1 MEPRE
6 HLRLVVESLSHVETT
21 VQLLRTAVTT
31 LFEHA
36 SFMPSQI
43 MQTPNLMQL
52 YAYSVAMA
60 NVNASL
66 KPAEVQVPNAYRST
80 VVMKKQNFGIENVQQ
95 PTDKTIRYTDGKHGT
110 RRQPPLFVFFCF
122 VPSK

>member
-1 MEPRE
+1 MEPIE

-21 VQLLRTAVTT
+21 VQLLRAAVTT
-31 LFEHA
+31 LYEHA

-60 NVNASL
+60 NVNTSL
-66 KPAEVQVPNAYRST
+66 KPAEAPKAPNAYRPT
-80 VVMKKQNFGIENVQQ
+80 MENQNFGIENIQQ